1 MNSHYL
7 MWSMAMTYK
16 ALITITTFK
25 KTEALTKLLESLVN
39 HGYGEFPVVV
49 CDDWANQKDR
59 FGKSAQEVVEEFKGK
74 FAELKLCFNEKSSQ
88 LGISRNKNRGIR
100 EFLTNPEKY
109 ESILMLDDDILMMK
123 PGYVEHCL
131 EVSKKCKIGHIN
143 GYWTD
148 FNQERLESDKL
159 VGLSGQNWH
168 KDFPIKAF
176 LYDPD
181 TDSDLVSL
189 HNGTQGCAVWFSR
202 ELMKKLGYFNRMPF
216 FYGME
221 HSLLSARANMV
232 EGLPP
237 ELFPVLR
244 RCHYWIMGQNIPND
258 YDISH
263 EKLNTIQTQAYQAGL
278 RDVYA
283 GRELLQTE
291 SNLPRKGEVTL
302 SF

>member
-1 MNSHYL
+1 
-7 MWSMAMTYK
+7 MTHK
-16 ALITITTFK
+16 ALICITTFK
-25 KTEALTKLLESLVN
+25 KTEALAKLLESLVN
-39 HGYGEFPVVV
+39 NGYTEFPVVV
-49 CDDWANQKDR
+49 ADDWANQKDR
-59 FGKSAQEVVEEFKGK
+59 FGKTAQEVVEEFKGK

-100 EFLTNPEKY
+100 EFLAQPEKY
-109 ESILMLDDDILMMK
+109 ESILMLDDDILMMR
-123 PGYVEHCL
+123 PGYIEHCL
-131 EVSKKCKIGHIN
+131 KVSEICKIGHIN

-148 FNQERLESDKL
+148 FNQERLESNKL
-159 VGLSGQNWH
+159 VGLSGLNWH

-176 LYDPD
+176 LYDAEND
-181 TDSDLVSL
+181 IDLVSL
-189 HNGTQGCAVWFSR
+189 HNGTQGCAVWVKR
-202 ELMKKLGYFNRMPF
+202 DLAKKVGYFNIFPYR
-216 FYGME
+216 YGFE
-221 HSLLSARANMV
+221 HSLYSARANMI
-232 EGLPP
+232 ESLPP

-291 SNLPRKGEVTL
+291 HNLPRKGEMTL
-302 SF
+302 IV